1 MPADSLQ
8 QFIDALASC
17 GRILITT
24 HANPD
29 GDALGTTAAMA
40 LGLERK
46 GIEAECLL
54 LSPQPNKYEFVYGDA
69 NIKWHFIGEVPDVGS
84 LLGRFDALLVCDTG
98 TWSQLPGL
106 RQPVSAFAGRKL
118 VMDHHVTQEDWADL
132 KFVDT
137 QAGAA
142 AEMAMELLKRWGV
155 PLDHALAQP
164 LYVAMATDTGWFA
177 FSNTS
182 SRTMRMAAECVE
194 AGVEPNL
201 LYQRLYQGERSR
213 RMRLHAAGYN
223 SLELLADEQLA
234 VMQVTK
240 GDFER
245 TGTKTAATEDLVNWP
260 MAIGAVELVV
270 FLAENP
276 DSADGRP
283 TKVSFRSK
291 GRVDVAKL
299 AEQFGGGGHPRAAG
313 ARVDASLAEARRRV
327 VESALERFSRR

>member
-1 MPADSLQ
+1 MFADAIQ
-8 QFIDALASC
+8 QMIYALAGC
-17 GRILITT
+17 RRVLLTT

-40 LGLERK
+40 VGLERK
-46 GIEAECLL
+46 GVEAECLL
-54 LSPQPNKYEFVYGDA
+54 LTPQPNKYEFVYGDA
-69 NIKWHFIGEVPDVGS
+69 NVKWHVISEAASIGA
-84 LLGRFDALLVCDTG
+84 LLAKFDALLVCDTG

-106 RQPVSAFAGRKL
+106 REAVSKFAGKRL
-118 VMDHHVTQEDWADL
+118 VLDHHVTQEDWADL
-132 KFVDT
+132 KLVDT

-142 AEMAMELLKRWGV
+142 AEIAMELLKRWGV
-155 PLDHALAQP
+155 AIDQRLAQP

-177 FSNTS
+177 YSNTS
-182 SRTMRMAAECVE
+182 ARTMRLAAECLE
-194 AGVEPNL
+194 AGVEPNA
-201 LYQRLYQGERSR
+201 LYQRLYQSERSR
-213 RMRLHAAGYN
+213 RLMLHAAGYN

-240 GDFER
+240 ADFGR
-245 TGTKTAATEDLVNWP
+245 TGTKTPATEDLVNWP
-260 MAIGAVELVV
+260 MAIGAVELSI

-283 TKVSFRSK
+283 TKLSFRSK

-313 ARVDASLAEARRRV
+313 ARIDAPLMEARRRV
-327 VESALERFSRR
+327 VEAALAHFATV